1 MKKMTSHFEIFFTR
15 ALDSRPLFDIRWIQS
30 TQLLSSSWTRESIW
44 QIDNEDD
51 FVLIHYKTFNWID
64 TSDVSSG
71 HDEINDDIMPTTPNS
86 GCWRSLQIDRWETLV
101 PESRPLDMSCHHT
114 TGTRDRWCPQQPLKD
129 ENGGEE
135 AASFAWEQR
144 KSFLVCM
151 TFERGDPT
159 SAESRDNESMLCPV
173 GRSSSSFFPLIDLF
187 RSFFFLIIGP
197 FISIKVLPV
206 PFSLVVH

>member
-1 MKKMTSHFEIFFTR
+1 MRMTLFLSITR
-15 ALDSRPLFDIRWIQS
+15 H
-30 TQLLSSSWTRESIW
+30 
-44 QIDNEDD
+44 
-51 FVLIHYKTFNWID
+51 LIGLKRAMWAQD
-64 TSDVSSG
+64 TM
-71 HDEINDDIMPTTPNS
+71 INDDIMPTTPNS

-101 PESRPLDMSCHHT
+101 PESRPLDMSCHNT

-159 SAESRDNESMLCPV
+159 SAESRDNESMLCLV
-173 GRSSSSFFPLIDLF
+173 GRSSSSFFPLIALF
-187 RSFFFLIIGP
+187 RSFFSHNWSFYINQSVTSP
-197 FISIKVLPV
+197 F
-206 PFSLVVH
+206 